1 MILCCG
7 EALID
12 MIEAQGAYTPHPG
25 GAVYNTA
32 IALGRLERSVGFLSG
47 LSNDV
52 FGTLLREGLQASH
65 VDTSH
70 VMFSDR
76 PTTLAFVRLV
86 NGNASYM
93 FYDENT
99 AGRSLDKSSLPAIP
113 ANISAMYFGGIS
125 LIGMPAAD
133 FYSALA
139 KREASARVIMMD
151 PNIRPLFITEPEI
164 YRERLNQMIACC
176 DILKVSDDDLHWIIS
191 GNATLKEKALAIRA
205 LGPKVVIVTKGSEGS
220 VAYLSDDESV
230 EAAAHKVSVVDTVGA
245 GDTFNAGVLAKLSQ
259 LGLLTKEAI
268 GSLDADDMLAALRF
282 GSEVASI
289 TVSRPG
295 ANPPVLA
302 ELSQGL
308 S

>member
-12 MIEAQGAYTPHPG
+12 MIEANGAYTPHPG

-32 IALGRLERSVGFLSG
+32 IALGRLERQVGFLSG
-47 LSNDV
+47 LSTDV
-52 FGTLLREGLQASH
+52 FGTILRDGLQASN

-70 VMFSDR
+70 VILSDR

-99 AGRSLDKSSLPAIP
+99 AGRSLDRTSLPVVSADIK
-113 ANISAMYFGGIS
+113 AMYFGGIS
-125 LIGMPAAD
+125 LIGLPAAD
-133 FYSALA
+133 FYSELA

-151 PNIRPLFITEPEI
+151 PNIRPLFITEPGI
-164 YRERLNQMIACC
+164 YRKRLTQMIACC
-176 DILKVSDDDLHWIIS
+176 DIVKVSDDDLHWIIS
-191 GNATLKEKALAIRA
+191 GDATLKEKALALRA
-205 LGPKVVIVTKGSEGS
+205 LGPKVVIVTKGSEGA
-220 VAYLSDDESV
+220 VAYLPNEESV

-259 LGLLTKEAI
+259 LGLLTKETI
-268 GSLDADDMLAALRF
+268 SSLDADDMLTALRF
-282 GSEVASI
+282 GSKVASI
-289 TVSRPG
+289 TVSRAG
-295 ANPPVLA
+295 ANPPTLA
-302 ELSQGL
+302 ELSQGF
-308 S
+308 